1 MQIESMSCRLL
12 QLLGLSSLLLAATA
26 LSPAFAGDRLLATGG
41 ATSIEGAAGGGIV
54 PWAVMSGYA
63 TREQWGG
70 DVFATH
76 VDTRDYRFDSFG
88 ASFSYANRVELSVA
102 RQRLDIGRLSRQLSL
117 PDSSLHQDV
126 FGLKVR
132 LFGDLVYDRLPQVS
146 AGLQHKRQR
155 NFTIPQ
161 AVGARRSSDEDAYLS
176 ASRLVLGGA
185 FGYNLLLN
193 GTLRYSRANQT
204 GLLGFGGDGNDQH
217 AWLGE
222 ASVAVMPSPHWVVGV
237 EYRQKPDNLS
247 FARESDWKDIFV
259 GYFPNKHLAVVVA
272 WADLGSIATLN
283 DQTGMYLSLQ
293 LSY

>member
-1 MQIESMSCRLL
+1 MLSRP
-12 QLLGLSSLLLAATA
+12 LGLSCVLLGMA
-26 LSPAFAGDRLLATGG
+26 LSTPAMAGDRLLATGG
-41 ATSIEGAAGGGIV
+41 ASSIEGAAGGGIV
-54 PWAVMSGYA
+54 PWAVLSGYG

-76 VDTRDYRFDSFG
+76 VDTRDYRFDSYG
-88 ASFSYANRVELSVA
+88 VSFSYANRVELSFA

-126 FGLKVR
+126 YGMKVR

-155 NFTIPQ
+155 NFIIPE
-161 AVGARRSSDEDAYLS
+161 AVGAQRSSDEDAYIA

-204 GLLGFGGDGNDQH
+204 GLLGFGGDVRDRH
-217 AWLGE
+217 EWLSE
-222 ASVAVMPSPHWVVGV
+222 ASVAVMPNSNWVVGV
-237 EYRQKPDNLS
+237 EYRQKPNNLS
-247 FARESDWKDIFV
+247 FARESDWKDVFV
-259 GYFPNKHLAVVVA
+259 GYFPNKNLALVAA
-272 WADLGSIATLN
+272 WADLGSIATLD